1 MGAHALGLIRA
12 LGKSDLSRGKEMG
25 RSTSTSVN
33 RVSQRPFV
41 GSGRGCLLTASGAL
55 TFRGIREG
63 QSRRKIETKFKYS
76 ITRIPLES
84 LGFILYIA
92 STRCSLFY
100 RLTLTTFISVFLT
113 IYPPTRSLEFLVLF

>member
-1 MGAHALGLIRA
+1 MGTHALGLIRA
-12 LGKSDLSRGKEMG
+12 LVKLDLSRGKEMG

-33 RVSQRPFV
+33 RALQRPFV
-41 GSGRGCLLTASGAL
+41 GSGRGCLLMAGAL
-55 TFRGIREG
+55 TFRGTREG

-84 LGFILYIA
+84 LGFISYIA

-113 IYPPTRSLEFLVLF
+113 IYPPTRSLEFLVFF